1 MGKPYS
7 DDLRSRV
14 VAAVEAGASRHAAA
28 ARFGVG
34 VSSVVRWV
42 QLWRRSGSV
51 SPRPMGGDRSSR
63 LVGEK
68 RDWLLARLAVAPDLT
83 LEEMRRELGE
93 RGVVVGYGT
102 VWRFFERE
110 KISFKKKP
118 VRQRAGST

>member
-1 MGKPYS
+1 
-7 DDLRSRV
+7 
-14 VAAVEAGASRHAAA
+14 
-28 ARFGVG
+28 
-34 VSSVVRWV
+34 
-42 QLWRRSGSV
+42 
-51 SPRPMGGDRSSR
+51 MGGDRSSR